1 MQVYE
6 KYIKGKNYIATSFVP
21 KGQANLILEVRQLLP
36 LSKKKNNRRKR
47 ILLMP
52 ASQLPKKKNVFD
64 RSRT

>member
-6 KYIKGKNYIATSFVP
+6 KYIKGKNYVATSFVP

-52 ASQLPKKKNVFD
+52 ASQLPKKKNAFD